1 MALVTIDGNEY
12 HYRISKRG
20 IDKEHAVVCLHGAG
34 ADGLVW
40 GYQISRLS
48 KHFKIIVPDL
58 PGHGRSGGK
67 PLTSVKKYSAWFDQ
81 FTTALGLSSFFVIG
95 HSFGGAIVQEY
106 ARAHSDKIRGL
117 VLVGTST
124 VFRLSR
130 MYRKLYEKGIDLL
143 AEDAIDNISSC
154 GMDVPDSFKRGLA
167 MLREMGNDALQ
178 ADLLAAG
185 LFDSSD
191 WISSIKQPV
200 LIIWGADDVITARDL
215 PEEMNQRLPGS
226 ELCIIPKAGHVVMID
241 RRNAFNEA
249 VKDFIDKLS
258 ALP

>member
-1 MALVTIDGNEY
+1 MACVTINGNEY
-12 HYRISKRG
+12 YYRISKRG

-40 GYQISRLS
+40 SYQVSRLS
-48 KHFKIIVPDL
+48 KYFKIIAPDL
-58 PGHGRSGGK
+58 PGHGRSGGT
-67 PLTSVKKYSAWFDQ
+67 PLTSVKEYSAWLDQ
-81 FTTALGLSSFFVIG
+81 FTIALGLPSFFLIG
-95 HSFGGAIVQEY
+95 HSFGGAIAQEY
-106 ARAHSDKIRGL
+106 VRAYPDKIKG
-117 VLVGTST
+117 VILVGTST

-130 MYRKLYEKGIDLL
+130 MYRKLYEKGIDLS
-143 AEDAIDNISSC
+143 AEDVIGNISSC

-191 WISSIKQPV
+191 WISSIKPPV

-215 PEEMNQRLPGS
+215 PEEMNQSLPGS
-226 ELCIIPKAGHVVMID
+226 ELCIIPDAGHVVMIG
-241 RRNAFNEA
+241 RQNAFNEA
-249 VKDFIDKLS
+249 VKDFIDKLLTLS
-258 ALP
+258 

>member
-1 MALVTIDGNEY
+1 MARVTIDSNEY

-40 GYQISRLS
+40 GYQVSRLS
-48 KHFKIIVPDL
+48 KYFKIIVPDL
-58 PGHGRSGGK
+58 PGHGRSGGR
-67 PLTSVKKYSAWFDQ
+67 PLTSAKEYSAWLDQ
-81 FTTALGLSSFFVIG
+81 FTTALGLSSFFLIG
-95 HSFGGAIVQEY
+95 HSFGGAIAQEY
-106 ARAHSDKIRGL
+106 VRVYPDKIKGL

-130 MYRKLYEKGIDLL
+130 MYRKLYEKGVDLS
-143 AEDAIDNISSC
+143 AEDIIDNISSC
-154 GMDVPDSFKRGLA
+154 GMDIPDSFKRGLT
-167 MLREMGNDALQ
+167 MLREIGNDALE

-200 LIIWGADDVITARDL
+200 LIVWGADDVITARDL
-215 PEEMNQRLPGS
+215 PEEMNQSLPGS
-226 ELCIIPKAGHVVMID
+226 ELCIIPNAGHVVMID

-249 VKDFIDKLS
+249 VKDFIEKLS
-258 ALP
+258 TLS

>member
-1 MALVTIDGNEY
+1 MAHVTIDGNEY
-12 HYRISKRG
+12 YYRISKRG
-20 IDKEHAVVCLHGAG
+20 IDKKHAVVCLHGAG

-40 GYQISRLS
+40 GYQVSRLS
-48 KHFKIIVPDL
+48 KYFKIIVPDL
-58 PGHGRSGGK
+58 PGHGRSGGT
-67 PLTSVKKYSAWFDQ
+67 PLTSVKKYSAWLDQ
-81 FTTALGLSSFFVIG
+81 FTTALGLSSFFLIG
-95 HSFGGAIVQEY
+95 HSFGGAIAQEY
-106 ARAHSDKIRGL
+106 VRAHPDKIKGL

-130 MYRKLYEKGIDLL
+130 MYRKLYEKGIDLS
-143 AEDAIDNISSC
+143 AEDVIDNISSC
-154 GMDVPDSFKRGLA
+154 GMDVPDLFKRGLA

-200 LIIWGADDVITARDL
+200 LIIWGADDMITARDL
-215 PEEMNQRLPGS
+215 PEEMNQSLPGS

-258 ALP
+258 TLP

>member
-1 MALVTIDGNEY
+1 MARVTIDDNEY
-12 HYRISKRG
+12 YYRISKRG
-20 IDKEHAVVCLHGAG
+20 IDKEYAVVCLHGAG

-40 GYQISRLS
+40 GYQVSRLS
-48 KHFKIIVPDL
+48 KYFKIIVPDL

-67 PLTSVKKYSAWFDQ
+67 PLTSVQEYSAWLDQ
-81 FTTALGLSSFFVIG
+81 FTAALGLFSFFLIG
-95 HSFGGAIVQEY
+95 HSFGGAIAQEY
-106 ARAHSDKIRGL
+106 VRAHHDKIKGL

-124 VFRLSR
+124 LFRLSR
-130 MYRKLYEKGIDLL
+130 MYRKLYERGVDLS
-143 AEDAIDNISSC
+143 AEDVIDNISSC
-154 GMDVPDSFKRGLA
+154 GMDVPDSFKRGLV
-167 MLREMGNDALQ
+167 MLREMGSDAFQ

-215 PEEMNQRLPGS
+215 PEKMNQSLPGS
-226 ELCIIPKAGHVVMID
+226 ELCIIPDAGHVVMID

-258 ALP
+258 TLS

>member
-1 MALVTIDGNEY
+1 MARVTIDGNEY
-12 HYRISKRG
+12 YYRISKRG

-40 GYQISRLS
+40 GYQVSRLS
-48 KHFKIIVPDL
+48 KYFKIIVPDL
-58 PGHGRSGGK
+58 PGHGRSGGR
-67 PLTSVKKYSAWFDQ
+67 PLTSAKEYSAWLDQ
-81 FTTALGLSSFFVIG
+81 LTTELGLSSFFLIG
-95 HSFGGAIVQEY
+95 HSFGGAIAQEY
-106 ARAHSDKIRGL
+106 VRVYPDKIKGL

-130 MYRKLYEKGIDLL
+130 MYRKLYEKGVDLS
-143 AEDAIDNISSC
+143 AEDIIDNISSC
-154 GMDVPDSFKRGLA
+154 GMDIPDSFKRGLT
-167 MLREMGNDALQ
+167 MLREMGNDALE

-200 LIIWGADDVITARDL
+200 LIVWGADDVITARDL
-215 PEEMNQRLPGS
+215 PEEMNQSLPGS
-226 ELCIIPKAGHVVMID
+226 ELCIIPNAGHVVMID

-249 VKDFIDKLS
+249 VKDFIEKLS
-258 ALP
+258 TLS